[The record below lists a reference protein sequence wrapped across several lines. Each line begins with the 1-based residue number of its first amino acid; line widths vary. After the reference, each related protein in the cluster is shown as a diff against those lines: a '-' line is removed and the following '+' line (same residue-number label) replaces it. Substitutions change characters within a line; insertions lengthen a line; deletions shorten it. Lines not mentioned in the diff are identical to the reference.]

1 MKRTKK
7 SLQLT
12 LASAVSLS
20 LVLTACGGG
29 KEGSGGTDNGGTS
42 SKPDAPAEISMA
54 VLGLGTGAGF
64 PDSDNPLLK
73 EMQKRTNTN
82 LKIEWISESTY
93 DDKINVLLASGKLPD
108 MVFIEN
114 ADTAQVRTLVDQGV
128 FWDLSPFIKDYKNLS
143 RADLKETWETSK
155 INGKTFSIPRYYAS
169 FGGGVFPQLRK
180 DWLDKLGLKVPETI
194 DDFYN
199 VLKAFKEKDPDGN
212 GKNDTIPYAASA
224 DYIGWVTALFN
235 ETVGSWKL
243 KPDGK
248 ITPVITEPESRE
260 ALVWIKKAYE
270 DGLFPS
276 DFAILKLSQLG
287 DLVKSGK
294 AGGVGWSMPQAWPL
308 TEAARKTDPKA
319 TMLPLPYMISPKGNK
334 YTHSGT
340 PFYGEYFIPKSV
352 SEAKVKKILAF
363 MDYGYSQEGND
374 LAFWGV
380 KDVHY
385 KEEGGKKVP
394 TEQAKTDKV
403 AESGATALWA
413 TIDPESNIKVNG
425 MPDDYYK
432 LMQSVLAE
440 RSKVR
445 IYNHGERTYSQ
456 ANITQFPDFSKK
468 IADMRTKV
476 ILGQEKIE
484 AFDELVAKIK
494 ADASF
499 QKIITEMNDSFAKR
513 PDPK

>member
-1 MKRTKK
+1 MKRIRR
-7 SLQLT
+7 SLYVPLV
-12 LASAVSLS
+12 SAMALS
-20 LVLTACGGG
+20 LALSACGG
-29 KEGSGGTDNGGTS
+29 KSGGGTASDNAGKDGS
-42 SKPDAPAEISMA
+42 QEAPTEISMSVIA
-54 VLGLGTGAGF
+54 WGT
-64 PDSDNPLLK
+64 PVSDNDNVLLK

-82 LKIEWISESTY
+82 LKIEWIPDSTY

-114 ADTAQVRTLVDQGV
+114 SDAPQVRTLVDQGV
-128 FWDLSPFIKDYKNLS
+128 FWDLTPFIKEYKNLS
-143 RADLKETWETSK
+143 RADLKETWDTSK
-155 INGKTFSIPRYYAS
+155 INGKNYSIPRYYAS

-212 GKNDTIPYAASA
+212 GKNDTIPFSTSSS
-224 DYIGWVTALFN
+224 YIGWVYALFN
-235 ETVGSWKL
+235 ETVGSWKQ

-248 ITPVITEPESRE
+248 IVPIITEPESRD
-260 ALVWIKKAYE
+260 ALLWIKKAYDE
-270 DGLFPS
+270 GLFPS

-294 AGGVGWSMPQAWPL
+294 AGGVGWSMPNAWPL

-319 TMLPLPYMISPKGNK
+319 TMLPLPYMISPKGNR

-352 SEAKVKKILAF
+352 PEAKVKRILAF

-385 KEEGGKKVP
+385 KEDNGKKVP
-394 TEQAKTDKV
+394 TEQAKTDKI
-403 AESGATALWA
+403 AESGATTLWA

-425 MPDDYYK
+425 TPDDYYK
-432 LMQSVLAE
+432 LLQGVLAE
-440 RSKVR
+440 RSKTR
-445 IYNHGERTYSQ
+445 IYNHGERTFSQ
-456 ANITQFPDFSKK
+456 ANITLYPDFSKK
-468 IADMRTKV
+468 ITDMRTKV
-476 ILGQEKIE
+476 VLGQESIE
-484 AFDELVAKIK
+484 AYDALVAKTL
-494 ADASF
+494 ADPNF
-499 QKIITEMNDSFAKR
+499 QKIISEMNDSFSKR